1 MTPEAA
7 VAYLRDKWLEWQRL
21 PARIE
26 HAMGKAAFILGMARA
41 QENTATAAKAE
52 ATLGALSLLRRTV
65 LVVNDKVKTAHELID
80 QAGLGAIPLVVAAA
94 AIVAAAGMALVY
106 KALEHN
112 ERILDDIEAGILP
125 PEAIGTG
132 GIGAGIGRGIGQALV
147 PIALIG
153 GALWAGSELLKRRA
167 A

>member
-7 VAYLRDKWLEWQRL
+7 VAYLRDRWLAWQEL

-26 HAMGKAAFILGMARA
+26 HAMGKAAYIMGMARA
-41 QENTATAAKAE
+41 QGNTETASKAE
-52 ATLGALSLLRRTV
+52 TTLSALSLLRRTV
-65 LVVNDKVKTAHELID
+65 LVVNSKVQTARELID
-80 QAGLGAIPLVVAAA
+80 QAGLGAIPLAVAAA

-112 ERILDDIEAGILP
+112 ERILEDIEAGILP

-132 GIGAGIGRGIGQALV
+132 GIGGGIGRGIGQALL

-153 GALWAGSELLKRRA
+153 GALWAGNEFLKRRA